1 MPSSPHSGP
10 GTPTAPTR
18 VGTDTPD
25 ERSPVSDGLEIT
37 PFQPSDVAELL
48 VLQRCCWVQEA
59 IANDSLAVP
68 PCPPSLS
75 SDPPMQ
81 RAPGTFAIPRVGA
94 RNVTL

>member
-1 MPSSPHSGP
+1 MV
-10 GTPTAPTR
+10 TR
-18 VGTDTPD
+18 EHVGRGVLMGV
-25 ERSPVSDGLEIT
+25 EA
-37 PFQPSDVAELL
+37 VARAAVALSL
-48 VLQRCCWVQEA
+48 AVTCH
-59 IANDSLAVP
+59 SLAVP